1 MITKSLT
8 EAIFNHVKRVFPQ
21 EACGVIC
28 QKSRVKRY
36 FPCRNL
42 AANPTE
48 HFELSPEDYANAE
61 DWGLPVAIVHSHCGD
76 GVTTHPSEIDNLQCD
91 ASELPWVIVS
101 WPEGDLRI
109 IQPRGER
116 ELTGRT
122 FVLGYSDCWTL
133 IVDYFR
139 QEHGITLNNYSVT
152 YPWWEQGEN
161 RYMENFT
168 KEGFVEINGV
178 PEVGDVV
185 IMQVQADV
193 ANHAGILL
201 DNGMLLHHLY
211 GQLSRV
217 TPYSDYWRD
226 RTVKVVRRKEWA

>member
-1 MITKSLT
+1 MITKNLT
-8 EAIFNHVKRVFPQ
+8 EAIFNHVKTAFPQ

-48 HFELSPEDYANAE
+48 QFELSPE

-91 ASELPWVIVS
+91 ASELPWIIVS

-116 ELTGRT
+116 ELTGRA
-122 FVLGYSDCWTL
+122 FVLGYADCWTL

-139 QEHGITLNNYSVT
+139 QKHGIRLNNYSVP
-152 YPWWEQGEN
+152 YPWWKNGEN
-161 RYMENFT
+161 RYMDNFL
-168 KEGFVEINGV
+168 KEGFVESNNS
-178 PEVGDVV
+178 PKTSDVV

-193 ANHAGILL
+193 PNHAGVLL

-211 GQLSRV
+211 GQLSCV
-217 TPYSDYWRD
+217 IPYSDYWRD
-226 RTVKVVRRKEWA
+226 RTVKIVRRKESA